1 MIDEAKVIARNK
13 CNAKAN
19 YVSKYIHDFLSQYIG
34 KKVVK
39 NTPYRTWTAKIK
51 SELDDLHCNQCSN
64 GYRLFFR
71 YSNTSITAELQFFQ
85 QDIGY
90 TKKDFFICT
99 IENDVLVKICEPAS
113 FRTDYSFEE
122 VSEIYQQIKT
132 LESQVSDLKHSIYEF
147 R

>member
-19 YVSKYIHDFLSQYIG
+19 YVSQYMHDFLSQYIG

-39 NTPYRTWTAKIK
+39 NSPYRTWTAKIK
-51 SELDDLHCNQCSN
+51 NELNDFISAHNVPGSSLWFS
-64 GYRLFFR
+64 F
-71 YSNTSITAELQFFQ
+71 SNTAVTAEVKLFNQES
-85 QDIGY
+85 GY
-90 TKKDFFICT
+90 SSKSFFICVV
-99 IENDVLVKICEPAS
+99 ENDVLVKTCEPAS
-113 FRTDYSFEE
+113 FCTDYSFEE

-132 LESQVSDLKHSIYEF
+132 LESQVSDLKHSIYEL